1 MRQLGAKK
9 KTPKEV
15 QKAIAKMRRRR
26 VGAPP
31 APHITKIRRA
41 MSGATY
47 QRSQKERAP
56 CVATVQLRARS
67 VSSSLTI
74 ILRRSL
80 SAGSGRRSRTM

>member
-47 QRSQKERAP
+47 QRSHKDRTP
-56 CVATVQLRARS
+56 FVATVELGARS
-67 VSSSLTI
+67 L
-74 ILRRSL
+74 
-80 SAGSGRRSRTM
+80 